1 MHNWKVQKKSHAST
15 FPKYPGT
22 KQNEKLGIKTA
33 PVKKKRKK
41 ETFKSFL
48 FFLKMIG
55 SMYALKY
62 Q

>member
-33 PVKKKRKK
+33 PVKKREKRKHSNL
-41 ETFKSFL
+41 SF
-48 FFLKMIG
+48 FFENDWLDVCT
-55 SMYALKY
+55 
-62 Q
+62 